1 MQIWLELD
9 ELMARTTKEQDK
21 WQLFHKISLG
31 QKPSDVVSFTAIFS
45 HANFTYTF
53 GFTSVISR
61 SFHEHSKNS
70 HNLILWYYMPLT
82 TYAGTFIISISTPS
96 YEHLIVFF
104 IFFCLLH
111 VINFLCCFLCFLHA
125 NNTNDNK

>member
-1 MQIWLELD
+1 
-9 ELMARTTKEQDK
+9 MARTRWADGTYNQKQDK
-21 WQLFHKISLG
+21 WQLFHEFSLG
-31 QKPSDVVSFTAIFS
+31 QKPRDVVSFTVIFP
-45 HANFTYTF
+45 HANFTYSF

-96 YEHLIVFF
+96 YEHLIFFF
-104 IFFCLLH
+104 IFFFCLFH
-111 VINFLCCFLCFLHA
+111 VINFLWCFLCLLHD